1 MTMTFESES
10 KTISE
15 VLSESVQK
23 YANEIAVIDKDKEL
37 SFLDLDR
44 LSARLAKHLIH
55 MGIRKGDVVAIQMP
69 NFWPFIVSHLAV
81 SRIGAV
87 VLPLNLTYRRKELT
101 FMLNHSEA
109 KAAIVV
115 GEWRGFNHVEMM
127 RDLKEQAPGFQH
139 VIACGNEISAA
150 DHVFTDLVS
159 YDPPDVSTED
169 VQMNTPALDDKVAII
184 FTSGTESDPKAVLHT
199 YRTFIPSHM
208 LSGQEYQ
215 ISSKDVILSLTP
227 LCHMFALPIIISA
240 LRSGAKQVMLALY
253 KPETFIQLLEERQIS
268 FLIAAPAQLIDILS
282 LARDKATLKSKLR
295 MVLTGGTKIPA
306 KMVEEFRAKF
316 NCVIAAQ
323 WGMTE
328 VGAGTYT
335 RPDDPPHL
343 AVETIGRACP
353 SGEIQIFSED
363 QQELPLGEVGQ
374 IGFRGPSLFI
384 EYFKNPKATK
394 EAMTESGY
402 FLTGDLGWLD
412 EQGYLHFMGRQ
423 KDIINRGGLK
433 VHTAEIEEALM
444 MHPQIRQAAVVSVED
459 ERLGERGLAFVSLR
473 DNQAFTM
480 DDMIKFL
487 LDLGMAKYK
496 IPEFLEVRDELP
508 TTASGKVRKSDL
520 RKEVLGF
527 GNTSK

>member
-15 VLSESVQK
+15 VLFESVQK
-23 YANEIAVIDKDKEL
+23 YADKIAVIDKDKEL
-37 SFLDLDR
+37 TFLDLDR
-44 LSARLAKHLIH
+44 LSLRLAKHLIH
-55 MGIRKGDVVAIQMP
+55 MGIRKGDVVALQLP
-69 NFWPFIVSHLAV
+69 NIWPYIVSFLAV
-81 SRIGAV
+81 SRIGAI
-87 VLPLNLTYRRKELT
+87 VLPLNLTYRKKELT

-109 KAAIVV
+109 KAAVV
-115 GEWRGFNHVEMM
+115 AGEWRGFNHMDMM
-127 RDLKEQAPGFQH
+127 KDLKGLAPSFRH
-139 VIACGNEISAA
+139 VIACGIGISGA
-150 DHVFTDLVS
+150 DHVFSELLT
-159 YDPPDVSTED
+159 YDPPGVSMED
-169 VQMNTPALDDKVAII
+169 IQKNTPALDDMVAIM
-184 FTSGTESDPKAVLHT
+184 FTSGTESDPKAVLHS

-208 LSGQEYQ
+208 LSGREYQ
-215 ISSKDVILSLTP
+215 ISSDEVILSLTP
-227 LCHMFALPIIISA
+227 LAHMFALPVIISA
-240 LRSGAKQVMLALY
+240 IRNGAKQVMLDLY
-253 KPETFIQLLEERQIS
+253 KPETFIQLLEDRQIT

-282 LARDKATLKSKLR
+282 LVKDKASPRSKLR

-328 VGAGTYT
+328 VGAGAYT
-335 RPDDPPHL
+335 RPDDPAHL

-353 SGEIQIFSED
+353 FGEIRIFSED
-363 QQELPLGEVGQ
+363 QKELPLGEVGQ

-384 EYFKNPKATK
+384 EYYKNPRATR
-394 EAMTESGY
+394 EALTEGGY

-444 MHPQIRQAAVVSVED
+444 MHSKIRQAAVVSVED

-473 DNQAFTM
+473 ENNQTFTM
-480 DDMIKFL
+480 DEMVKFL
-487 LDLGMAKYK
+487 QDLGMAKYK

-508 TTASGKVRKSDL
+508 TTPSGKVRKGDL
-520 RKEVLGF
+520 RNKIQRHD
-527 GNTSK
+527 